1 MSKKNQTS
9 LIDLADSNNSSA
21 DVLRKLKIQLMT
33 ISRMKIPKIKIYH
46 GHGLS
51 ADGDNIR
58 NIVRAE
64 LLEHARKERI
74 KAFCPGEVFGP
85 FEKEGRKI
93 VEVDPSFR
101 DDDDWTKSNSEITV
115 VAL

>member
-1 MSKKNQTS
+1 MEQ
-9 LIDLADSNNSSA
+9 
-21 DVLRKLKIQLMT
+21 
-33 ISRMKIPKIKIYH
+33 
-46 GHGLS
+46 
-51 ADGDNIR
+51 
-58 NIVRAE
+58 
-64 LLEHARKERI
+64 ARKERI